1 MLPENKGLLTTEDI
15 AQYLGYHIETI
26 RLYVRQGK
34 LPAIKVGREYRIRR
48 EDFEKFLEERK
59 IIKPPD

>member
-1 MLPENKGLLTTEDI
+1 MLPEDKELLTTEDI
-15 AQYLGYHIETI
+15 AQYLGYHIRTI
-26 RLYVRQGK
+26 RLYVREGK

-59 IIKPPD
+59 ITKPPG

>member
-1 MLPENKGLLTTEDI
+1 MLPDHKELLTTEDI

-26 RLYVRQGK
+26 RVYIRQGK

-48 EDFEKFLEERK
+48 DDFEKFLEERRTRN
-59 IIKPPD
+59 PT

>member
-1 MLPENKGLLTTEDI
+1 MLPEDKELLTTKDI
-15 AQYLGYHIETI
+15 AQYLGYHIDTI

-48 EDFEKFLEERK
+48 EDFEKFLEERRT
-59 IIKPPD
+59 IPPPE